1 MVDQFPREVRAD
13 KGAPTMSDKNTGP
26 AAGVKG
32 VVEGVKGKAK
42 EAEAD
47 KARAKAAAHD
57 AETADQFGSLGA
69 CLQRRGRAR
78 APHARESFFCDN
90 AREGHGAFNE
100 EVAMSS
106 EDLHAPRERLT
117 DQTIATHQ
125 AIASLME
132 ELQAMDWYR
141 QRADDC
147 GDAELKAVLVHNMND
162 EMEHAAMLVEW
173 LRRNVAEF
181 ATQLDKFVG
190 TKGPIA

>member
-1 MVDQFPREVRAD
+1 M
-13 KGAPTMSDKNTGP
+13 GP
-26 AAGVKG
+26 V
-32 VVEGVKGKAK
+32 
-42 EAEAD
+42 
-47 KARAKAAAHD
+47 ARN
-57 AETADQFGSLGA
+57 
-69 CLQRRGRAR
+69 RWRAR
-78 APHARESFFCDN
+78 VPHARESFFWDN
-90 AREGHGAFNE
+90 VRERYGAFNE
-100 EVAMSS
+100 EIAVSS

-117 DQTIATHQ
+117 EQTIAAHQ
-125 AIASLME
+125 AIVSLME